1 MSLWHLFVAVVT
13 FLHVT
18 MLVLSAYTALE
29 GKATPASTV
38 LAGICAASVIVGAIA
53 WVGLR

>member
-29 GKATPASTV
+29 GKTTSASVV
-38 LAGICAASVIVGAIA
+38 LAMLSGASILVGAIA
-53 WVGLR
+53 WVGLQ

>member
-29 GKATPASTV
+29 GKTTSASVV
-38 LAGICAASVIVGAIA
+38 LAMVSGASILVGAIA